1 MYYVGLESA
10 DLAVARVADRV
21 RVGGHGIEEKDI
33 RKRYESSLENLK
45 TAIQL
50 CDDVYINGNT
60 VSFPQVAIFK
70 DGVKIT
76 DTEMCGLLEHALAE

>member
-1 MYYVGLESA
+1 M
-10 DLAVARVADRV
+10 
-21 RVGGHGIEEKDI
+21 
-33 RKRYESSLENLK
+33 ENLK

-50 CDDVYINGNT
+50 CDDVYIYDNT

-76 DTEMCGLLEHALAE
+76 NTEMCGLLEHALAE